1 MIAFIAPYL
10 GLKRLVDNVV
20 ESQGYPVT
28 CYLGNLNEGLSIA
41 EELESQGRTIFISRG
56 GTAQLLQK
64 NMTSQVIEIRIS
76 FLDLL
81 EVFKTFIG
89 TTQKIGVVGFSS
101 LVEPSRAICQSLGIN
116 AHYYI
121 VEDENEVFS
130 KIEAIQHDGIE
141 YIVGDVISVR
151 IAEKYKIKFHL
162 IESGLDSVKEVI
174 DKALII
180 ESNIKTEL
188 EKLGKILAIFNS
200 VKDGIISIDKDGHIE
215 QYNLK
220 AKEYL
225 THDKDIPLKNLHIN
239 QLIPDNNI
247 VDIINN
253 NTHSYGK
260 IFSINGLN
268 YSFYSSPILID
279 GIPQGAVTIFQP
291 VKELQKIEN
300 KIRKQIYNKGLYA
313 KYSFDSFHVYSKVM
327 HNCISI
333 GKQYSKT
340 LSNILIIGET
350 GTGKELMAQ
359 SIHNN
364 SEVKDG
370 PFVALNCGALP
381 APLMESELF
390 GYVEGAFTGALKGGK
405 TGLIEIAHNGT
416 LFLDEINSLDI
427 NLQSKLLR
435 VIQEREI
442 MKIGDNKILPVSV
455 RIISASNSSLS
466 KDILDGKFRKDL
478 YYRLNVLDIHIPSLK
493 QRKEDIFPLFKY
505 FLDKYSKIYFSG
517 KSIQIGTAVETLM
530 IHHDWPGNIRELENW
545 AEKCAVLFSMDSNIK
560 LESYFA
566 HRDEMSSRQ
575 GNENFDSY
583 IKGSLKEIEKRI
595 INSVLDEESGNITR
609 AATRLNIDR
618 NTLKRKM
625 SST

>member
-1 MIAFIAPYL
+1 MIAFIAPYI
-10 GLKRLVDNVV
+10 GLKRLVDTFL
-20 ESQGYPVT
+20 ESNEYPVK
-28 CYLGNLNEGLSIA
+28 CYLGDLNEGLNIA
-41 EELESQGRTIFISRG
+41 SELESQERTIFISRG
-56 GTAQLLQK
+56 GTAQLLR
-64 NMTSQVIEIRIS
+64 NNISSQVIEIRIS

-89 TTQKIGVVGFSS
+89 TNQKIGVVGFSS

-121 VEDENEVFS
+121 VEDENEVLS
-130 KIEAIQHDGIE
+130 KIEAIQRDKITF
-141 YIVGDVISVR
+141 IVGDVVSVR
-151 IAEKYKIKFHL
+151 VAKKYNMKFHL

-174 DKALII
+174 EKALII
-180 ESNIKTEL
+180 QSNINTEL
-188 EKLGKILAIFNS
+188 EKLGKIRAIFNS
-200 VKDGIISIDKDGHIE
+200 VKDGMLSINKEGRIE
-215 QYNLK
+215 EYNKK
-220 AKEYL
+220 AEEYL
-225 THDKDIPLKNLHIN
+225 ANNREQTLKNLHIN
-239 QLIPDNNI
+239 QLIPDNNMFDVI
-247 VDIINN
+247 TN

-260 IFSINGLN
+260 ICSINGRN
-268 YSFYSSPILID
+268 YTFYSSPILID
-279 GIPQGAVTIFQP
+279 GMSEGAVTIFQP
-291 VKELQKIEN
+291 VEELQKIEHT
-300 KIRKQIYNKGLYA
+300 IRKQMHNKGFYA
-313 KYSFDSFHVYSKVM
+313 KYSFDNFHVYSEEM
-327 HNCISI
+327 RTCISI

-381 APLMESELF
+381 APLLESELF

-442 MKIGDNKILPVSV
+442 MKIGDNKILPVSI
-455 RIISASNSSLS
+455 RIISASNTSLS
-466 KDILDGKFRKDL
+466 KDIMEGNFRKDL
-478 YYRLNVLDIHIPSLK
+478 YYRLNILDIHIPPLRE
-493 QRKEDIFPLFKY
+493 RKEDILPLFEH
-505 FLDKYSKIYFSG
+505 FLEKYSNMYYSG
-517 KSIQIGTAVETLM
+517 KNIHIGTAVKTLM
-530 IHHDWPGNIRELENW
+530 LHHDWPGNIRELENW
-545 AEKCAVLFSMDSNIK
+545 AEKCAVLLSMNPDIQ

-566 HRDEMSSRQ
+566 KGDRMSFLEKAGSFNSCTQ
-575 GNENFDSY
+575 
-583 IKGSLKEIEKRI
+583 GSLKEIEKRI
-595 INSVLDEESGNITR
+595 INMILDEESGNITR
-609 AATRLNIDR
+609 TANRLNIDR

-625 SST
+625 S